1 MLSVGS
7 PRRACQWNPVRGVN
21 VQAPRSKQGNGRSS
35 LYATLNGK
43 GSDRS
48 LSYSQVSGS
57 LLSECVAR
65 VTDRGDA
72 VLFGRTTDGGA
83 LSIHVLAGGEATK
96 FYVTDASELMELL
109 QGLIAAVDAAS

>member
-1 MLSVGS
+1 MLVLGS
-7 PRRACQWNPVRGVN
+7 PRRANQWNPVRGVN
-21 VQAPRSKQGNGRSS
+21 VQATGRKSANGGAS
-35 LYATLNGK
+35 LYASLNGK
-43 GSDRS
+43 SSDRS

-83 LSIHVLAGGEATK
+83 LSVHILAGGAATK